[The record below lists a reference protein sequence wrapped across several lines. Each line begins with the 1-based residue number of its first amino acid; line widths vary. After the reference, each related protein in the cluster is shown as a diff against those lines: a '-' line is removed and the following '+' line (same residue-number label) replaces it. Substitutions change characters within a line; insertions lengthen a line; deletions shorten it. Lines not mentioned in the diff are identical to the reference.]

1 MEKTLKSKARPS
13 RRERKQTAIKQ
24 KEKTAKAQN
33 AENIKENEQ
42 SKKLLV
48 FDTSALNAVDFF
60 EVIAEYKKVILCD
73 IVRKEMDNKK
83 KFTTVFGA
91 NIRKFFKKFVR
102 NELPNVVT
110 AEVGEID
117 NMLEETVDEKV
128 VWFCKQRNAVLY
140 SADNAQ
146 LANAKEKKVKYIIAK
161 KEGKRV
167 GTHTLEEAV
176 YQNQAVYLKIP
187 TTDKRHYIIIRE
199 GKKLKLEYLYKIKLE
214 INDRIIVLTPKLK
227 YKDIV
232 MVEFLFVAN
241 SEEDHCSL
249 ETLYRNINNINII
262 EKLELPKEAKTDI
275 INYIKRSLQTYEILG
290 E

>member
-1 MEKTLKSKARPS
+1 MAKTLKSKARPS

-24 KEKTAKAQN
+24 KEETAKAQN

-73 IVRKEMDNKK
+73 IVRKEM
-83 KFTTVFGA
+83 FTTVFGA

-146 LANAKEKKVKYIIAK
+146 LANAKEKKVK
-161 KEGKRV
+161 
-167 GTHTLEEAV
+167 
-176 YQNQAVYLKIP
+176 
-187 TTDKRHYIIIRE
+187 
-199 GKKLKLEYLYKIKLE
+199 
-214 INDRIIVLTPKLK
+214 
-227 YKDIV
+227 
-232 MVEFLFVAN
+232 
-241 SEEDHCSL
+241 
-249 ETLYRNINNINII
+249 
-262 EKLELPKEAKTDI
+262 
-275 INYIKRSLQTYEILG
+275 
-290 E
+290 